1 MGFLDTVR
9 NPAFRMGLRRS
20 VQIWRHNIPP
30 YPALPPLDMDGILLP
45 LPHQPSPFDRD
56 GDLLTRNEFNDEV
69 QAWSRKIE
77 EVSREND
84 SRVLAWGWGLWVGLS
99 LMVLFY
105 LFLVA
110 LVGVLVFC
118 VVVQVFA
125 TRRLT

>member
-105 LFLVA
+105 LSLIHI
-110 LVGVLVFC
+110 
-118 VVVQVFA
+118 
-125 TRRLT
+125 